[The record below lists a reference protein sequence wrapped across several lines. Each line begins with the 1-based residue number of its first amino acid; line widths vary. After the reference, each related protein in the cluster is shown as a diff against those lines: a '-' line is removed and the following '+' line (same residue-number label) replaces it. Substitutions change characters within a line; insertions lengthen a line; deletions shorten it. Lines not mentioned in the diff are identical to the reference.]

1 MSEQI
6 QNISEEILEY
16 KDKIFVKIFSNA
28 LKANKAPFPENV
40 EHYLNKLIM
49 SIGAAFSSVVMLS
62 SVRKE
67 SNNYIVSLTGPFD
80 SYIEI
85 NGTPTHFD
93 NEGKIVDFSVPVLIK
108 ADDILNFYIS
118 VINFPYKKEKPVSYT
133 NSKTAQDII
142 DTVETSISLET
153 YEKIEEPA
161 IGVLKY
167 INNVVAEYSVTA
179 TWLDKTNAENTTG
192 KGFVRLTNTSNV
204 PVKIVFNGQEHIVLD
219 GNHVDVPFDLD
230 EFLESYKNSGY
241 NQAVAKN
248 SEGTNVS
255 TVEITN
261 LLTQEELDNVR
272 LTVNTAIDR
281 TNDQEFPAR
290 IKPVLVN
297 TKFFG
302 EAGYYVNFMG
312 SVIKVPSQTETNGG
326 IPVSKAE
333 VLAMDENNKK
343 IFICDKDGN
352 MIGKSITPTAFVTNN
367 LKTIKALI
375 K

>member
-6 QNISEEILEY
+6 QNISNEILEY
-16 KDKIFVKIFSNA
+16 KDKIFFKIFSDI

-40 EHYLNKLIM
+40 AHYLNLLVVNIGVSPNQVSLK
-49 SIGAAFSSVVMLS
+49 SI
-62 SVRKE
+62 RKE
-67 SNNYIVSLTGPFD
+67 NNSYLVSLAGPFD

-85 NGTPTHFD
+85 NGIPTHFD
-93 NEGKIVDFSVPVLIK
+93 SEGNITDFKVPALIK

-118 VINFPYKKEKPVSYT
+118 VVNFPYKKEKPADYT
-133 NSKTAQDII
+133 NDKTVQNMI
-142 DTVETSISLET
+142 DTIEASQNLMT

-167 INNVVAEYSVTA
+167 LNDVVATY
-179 TWLDKTNAENTTG
+179 NAEAQWISKSDAQNTTG

-204 PVKIVFNGQEHIVLD
+204 PAKIVFNNQEHVLLE
-219 GNHVDVPFDLD
+219 NNSVDVPFDLD
-230 EFLESYKNSGY
+230 EFLEVYKNSEY
-241 NQAVAKN
+241 NKAVAKN
-248 SEGTNVS
+248 SEGTDVS
-255 TVEITN
+255 TVAVTN
-261 LLTQEELDNVR
+261 LLTQDELANVR

-290 IKPVLVN
+290 IKPILAN

-302 EAGYYVNFMG
+302 ETGYYVNFMG
-312 SVIKVPSQTETNGG
+312 SVIKVPSQTEANGG

-333 VLAMDENNKK
+333 VLAMDENNKTL
-343 IFICDKDGN
+343 FICDKDGN
-352 MIGKSITPTAFVTNN
+352 MIGKSITPIIFVTNN
-367 LKTIKALI
+367 VKLIKASI

>member
-6 QNISEEILEY
+6 QNISNEILEY
-16 KDKIFVKIFSNA
+16 KDKIFFKIFSDI
-28 LKANKAPFPENV
+28 LKEKKAPFPENIA
-40 EHYLNKLIM
+40 HYLNLLI
-49 SIGAAFSSVVMLS
+49 STVGIRPERIILESVK
-62 SVRKE
+62 KE
-67 SNNYIVSLTGPFD
+67 NNQYIVSLRGPFD

-85 NGTPTHFD
+85 NGIPTHFD
-93 NEGKIVDFSVPVLIK
+93 NEGNITDFSVPALIK

-118 VINFPYKKEKPVSYT
+118 VVNFPYKKEKPASYT
-133 NSKTAQDII
+133 NDKTVQDMINTI
-142 DTVETSISLET
+142 EISDSLET
-153 YEKIEEPA
+153 YNKIEEPA

-167 INNVVAEYSVTA
+167 LNNIEASYDVIPHWISK
-179 TWLDKTNAENTTG
+179 LDAQNTTG
-192 KGFVRLTNTSNV
+192 KGFINFTNGSNV
-204 PVKIVFNGQEHIVLD
+204 PIKIVFNNQEHVLLE
-219 GNHVDVPFDLD
+219 NNSVDVPFDLD
-230 EFLESYKNSGY
+230 EFLEVYKNPEY
-241 NQAVAKN
+241 NQVHINN

-255 TVEITN
+255 NVQIMD
-261 LLTQEELDNVR
+261 LLTQEELNNVR

-290 IKPVLVN
+290 IKPILAN

-312 SVIKVPSQTETNGG
+312 SVIKVPSQTEANGG

>member
-1 MSEQI
+1 M
-6 QNISEEILEY
+6 
-16 KDKIFVKIFSNA
+16 
-28 LKANKAPFPENV
+28 
-40 EHYLNKLIM
+40 
-49 SIGAAFSSVVMLS
+49 VMLS

-67 SNNYIVSLTGPFD
+67 NNNYIVSLTGPFD
-80 SYIEI
+80 SYVEI
-85 NGTPTHFD
+85 NGIATHFD
-93 NEGKIVDFSVPVLIK
+93 SEGKIVDFSVPALIK

-118 VINFPYKKEKPVSYT
+118 IVNFPYKKEKPADYT
-133 NSKTAQDII
+133 NNKTVQNII
-142 DTVETSISLET
+142 DTVEVSISLET
-153 YEKIEEPA
+153 YEKIEEPV

-167 INNVVAEYSVTA
+167 LNNISAEYNVNA
-179 TWLDKTNAENTTG
+179 QWVDKTDAQNTTG

-219 GNHVDVPFDLD
+219 DNHVDVPFDLD

-241 NQAVAKN
+241 NQAVVNN
-248 SEGTNVS
+248 SEGTNVLN
-255 TVEITN
+255 VEITN
-261 LLTQEELDNVR
+261 LLTQEELNNVR

-281 TNDQEFPAR
+281 TNDQEFPAK

-312 SVIKVPSQTETNGG
+312 SVIKVPSQTEADGG

-343 IFICDKDGN
+343 LFICDKDGN

>member
-6 QNISEEILEY
+6 QNISDEILEY
-16 KDKIFVKIFSNA
+16 KDKIFVKIFSKA
-28 LKANKAPFPENV
+28 LKDNKAPFPENV
-40 EHYLNKLIM
+40 AHYLNKLVSNM
-49 SIGAAFSSVVMLS
+49 GVSPNVVSMN

-67 SNNYIVSLTGPFD
+67 NNNYIVSLNGPFD

-93 NEGKIVDFSVPVLIK
+93 SEGKIVDFSVPVLIK

-118 VINFPYKKEKPVSYT
+118 VVNFPYKKEKPVNYT
-133 NSKTAQDII
+133 NSKTVQDMI
-142 DTVETSISLET
+142 DTVEDSQTLMT

-161 IGVLKY
+161 VGVLKY

-179 TWLDKTNAENTTG
+179 TWLDKTDAQNTTG

-204 PVKIVFNGQEHIVLD
+204 PVKIVFNNQEHIVLD
-219 GNHVDVPFDLD
+219 GDHVDVPFDLD

-241 NQAVAKN
+241 NQVIAKN
-248 SEGTNVS
+248 SEGTEVS
-255 TVEITN
+255 TVAVTN
-261 LLTQEELDNVR
+261 LLTQEELNNVR
-272 LTVNTAIDR
+272 LTVNTVIDR

-290 IKPVLVN
+290 IKPVLVSSN
-297 TKFFG
+297 FFG
-302 EAGYYVNFMG
+302 VAGYYVNFMG
-312 SVIKVPSQTETNGG
+312 SVIKVPSQTEANGG
-326 IPVSKAE
+326 IPVSKAG

-352 MIGKSITPTAFVTNN
+352 MIGKSITPTIFVTNN
-367 LKTIKALI
+367 VKLIKASI

>member
-6 QNISEEILEY
+6 QNISNEILEY
-16 KDKIFVKIFSNA
+16 KDKVFVKIFSNA
-28 LKANKAPFPENV
+28 LKENKAPFPENV
-40 EHYLNKLIM
+40 AHYLNKLVM
-49 SIGAAFSSVVMLS
+49 NIGVSPNVVMLS

-67 SNNYIVSLTGPFD
+67 NNNYIVSLTGPFD
-80 SYIEI
+80 SYVEI
-85 NGTPTHFD
+85 NGIATHFD
-93 NEGKIVDFSVPVLIK
+93 SEGKIVDFSVPAFIK

-118 VINFPYKKEKPVSYT
+118 IVNFPYKKEKPADYT
-133 NSKTAQDII
+133 NSKTVQNMI
-142 DTVETSISLET
+142 DTVEVSISLET

-167 INNVVAEYSVTA
+167 LNNISAEYNVNA
-179 TWLDKTNAENTTG
+179 QWVDKTDAQNTTG
-192 KGFVRLTNTSNV
+192 KGFVRLTNASNV
-204 PVKIVFNGQEHIVLD
+204 PVKIVFNGQEHIVLEND
-219 GNHVDVPFDLD
+219 HVDVPFDLD
-230 EFLESYKNSGY
+230 EFLEVYKNPEY
-241 NQAVAKN
+241 NQVHINN

-255 TVEITN
+255 NVQIMD
-261 LLTQEELDNVR
+261 LLTQEELNNVR

-290 IKPVLVN
+290 IKPVLAN

-312 SVIKVPSQTETNGG
+312 SIIKVPSQTEANGG
-326 IPVSKAE
+326 ISVSKAE

-352 MIGKSITPTAFVTNN
+352 MIGKSITPTIFVTNN
-367 LKTIKALI
+367 VKLIKASI

>member
-16 KDKIFVKIFSNA
+16 KDKIFFKIFSDA
-28 LKANKAPFPENV
+28 LKANKAPFPKNV
-40 EHYLNKLIM
+40 AHYLNMLVMNIGVSPNQVSVD
-49 SIGAAFSSVVMLS
+49 SI
-62 SVRKE
+62 RKE
-67 SNNYIVSLTGPFD
+67 NNNYIVSLTGPFD

-85 NGTPTHFD
+85 NGIPTHFD
-93 NEGKIVDFSVPVLIK
+93 SEGKIVDFSVPVLIK
-108 ADDILNFYIS
+108 ANDILNFYIS
-118 VINFPYKKEKPVSYT
+118 VVNFPYKKEKPADYT
-133 NSKTAQDII
+133 NSKTTQDMINTI
-142 DTVETSISLET
+142 EASTALMT

-167 INNVVAEYSVTA
+167 LNNIEASYDVIPHWISK
-179 TWLDKTNAENTTG
+179 LDTQNTTG
-192 KGFVRLTNTSNV
+192 KGFINFTNGSNV
-204 PVKIVFNGQEHIVLD
+204 PIKIVFNNQEHILLE
-219 GNHVDVPFDLD
+219 NNSVDVPFDLD
-230 EFLESYKNSGY
+230 EFLEVYKNPEY
-241 NQAVAKN
+241 NQVHINN

-255 TVEITN
+255 NVQIMD
-261 LLTQEELDNVR
+261 LLTQEELNNVR

-290 IKPVLVN
+290 IKPILAN

-312 SVIKVPSQTETNGG
+312 SVIKVPSQTEANGG

-352 MIGKSITPTAFVTNN
+352 MIGKSITPTTFVTTN
-367 LKTIKALI
+367 LKLI
-375 K
+375 KSSIK

>member
-6 QNISEEILEY
+6 QNISNEILEY
-16 KDKIFVKIFSNA
+16 KDKVFIKIFSNA
-28 LKANKAPFPENV
+28 LKENKAPFPENV
-40 EHYLNKLIM
+40 AHYLNKLVM
-49 SIGAAFSSVVMLS
+49 NIGVSPNVVMLS

-67 SNNYIVSLTGPFD
+67 NNNYIVSLTGPFD
-80 SYIEI
+80 SYVEI
-85 NGTPTHFD
+85 NGIATHFD
-93 NEGKIVDFSVPVLIK
+93 SEGKIVDFSVPALIK

-118 VINFPYKKEKPVSYT
+118 IVNFPYKKEKPADYT
-133 NSKTAQDII
+133 NNKTVQNII
-142 DTVETSISLET
+142 DTVEVSISLET
-153 YEKIEEPA
+153 YEKIEEPV

-167 INNVVAEYSVTA
+167 LNNISAEYNVNA
-179 TWLDKTNAENTTG
+179 QWVNKTDAQNTTG

-219 GNHVDVPFDLD
+219 DNHVDVPFDLD

-241 NQAVAKN
+241 NQAVVNN
-248 SEGTNVS
+248 SEGTNVLN
-255 TVEITN
+255 VEITN
-261 LLTQEELDNVR
+261 LLTQEELNNVR
-272 LTVNTAIDR
+272 LSVNTAIDR
-281 TNDQEFPAR
+281 TNDQEFPAK

-302 EAGYYVNFMG
+302 EAGYYINFMG
-312 SVIKVPSQTETNGG
+312 SVIKVPSQTEADGG
-326 IPVSKAE
+326 IPVSKAG

-343 IFICDKDGN
+343 LFICDKDGN

-367 LKTIKALI
+367 LKTIKTLI

>member
-1 MSEQI
+1 MSDQI
-6 QNISEEILEY
+6 QNISEEILGY
-16 KDKIFVKIFSNA
+16 KNKIFFKILSDY
-28 LKANKAPFPENV
+28 LKEKKAPFPENTK
-40 EHYLNKLIM
+40 HYLNLLFNNITTEP
-49 SIGAAFSSVVMLS
+49 SGINLS
-62 SVRKE
+62 SIRKE
-67 SNNYIVSLTGPFD
+67 NNSYIVSLRGTFD

-85 NGTPTHFD
+85 NGVPTNFD
-93 NEGKIVDFSVPVLIK
+93 SEGKIADFIVPALIK

-118 VINFPYKKEKPVSYT
+118 VVNFPYKKEKPASYT
-133 NSKTAQDII
+133 NDKTAQNII
-142 DTVETSISLET
+142 DTVEFSNFLMVN
-153 YEKIEEPA
+153 EKIEEPA

-179 TWLDKTNAENTTG
+179 TWLDKTNAENSTG
-192 KGFVRLTNTSNV
+192 KGFVKLTNTSNV

-230 EFLESYKNSGY
+230 KFLESYKNSSY
-241 NQAVAKN
+241 NQAVVNN
-248 SEGTNVS
+248 SEGTNVLN
-255 TVEITN
+255 VEITN
-261 LLTQEELDNVR
+261 LLTQEELNNVR

-290 IKPVLVN
+290 IKPILAN

-312 SVIKVPSQTETNGG
+312 SVIKVPSQTEANGG

-343 IFICDKDGN
+343 LFICDKDGN
-352 MIGKSITPTAFVTNN
+352 MIGKSIIPTTFVTNN
-367 LKTIKALI
+367 VKTIKALI

>member
-1 MSEQI
+1 MSDQI
-6 QNISEEILEY
+6 QNISDEILEY

-40 EHYLNKLIM
+40 EYYLNKLVM
-49 SIGAAFSSVVMLS
+49 SIGASPSVVMLS

-67 SNNYIVSLTGPFD
+67 NNNYIVSLTGPFD
-80 SYIEI
+80 SYIKI
-85 NGTPTHFD
+85 NGMPTHFD
-93 NEGKIVDFSVPVLIK
+93 SEGKIVDFSVPALIK

-118 VINFPYKKEKPVSYT
+118 VVNFPYKKEKPADYT

-167 INNVVAEYSVTA
+167 LNNIEASYDVIPHWISK
-179 TWLDKTNAENTTG
+179 LNAQNTTG
-192 KGFVRLTNTSNV
+192 KGFINFTNGSNV
-204 PVKIVFNGQEHIVLD
+204 PIKIVFNNQEHVLLE
-219 GNHVDVPFDLD
+219 NNSVDVPFDLD
-230 EFLESYKNSGY
+230 EFLEVYKNSEY
-241 NQAVAKN
+241 NQVHINN

-255 TVEITN
+255 NVQIMD
-261 LLTQEELDNVR
+261 LLTQEELNNVR

-290 IKPVLVN
+290 IKPVLAN

-312 SVIKVPSQTETNGG
+312 SVIKVPSQTEANGG
-326 IPVSKAE
+326 IHVSKAE

-352 MIGKSITPTAFVTNN
+352 MIGKSITPTIFVTNN
-367 LKTIKALI
+367 VKLI
-375 K
+375 KESIK

>member
-1 MSEQI
+1 MSDQI
-6 QNISEEILEY
+6 QNISNEILEY
-16 KDKIFVKIFSNA
+16 KDKVFIKIFSNA
-28 LKANKAPFPENV
+28 LKENKAPFPENV
-40 EHYLNKLIM
+40 AHYLNKLVM
-49 SIGAAFSSVVMLS
+49 NIGVSPNVVMLS

-67 SNNYIVSLTGPFD
+67 NNNYIVSLTGPFD
-80 SYIEI
+80 SYVEI
-85 NGTPTHFD
+85 NGIATHFD
-93 NEGKIVDFSVPVLIK
+93 SEGKIVDFSVPALIK

-118 VINFPYKKEKPVSYT
+118 IVNFPYKKEKPADYT
-133 NSKTAQDII
+133 NNKTVQNII
-142 DTVETSISLET
+142 DTVEVSISLET
-153 YEKIEEPA
+153 YEKIEEPV

-167 INNVVAEYSVTA
+167 LNNISAEYNVNA
-179 TWLDKTNAENTTG
+179 QWVDKTDAQNTTG

-219 GNHVDVPFDLD
+219 DNHVDVPFDLD
-230 EFLESYKNSGY
+230 EFLESYKNSEY
-241 NQAVAKN
+241 NKAVAKN
-248 SEGTNVS
+248 SEGIDVS
-255 TVEITN
+255 TVAVTN
-261 LLTQEELDNVR
+261 LLTQEELNNVR

-281 TNDQEFPAR
+281 TNDQDFPAR
-290 IKPVLVN
+290 IKPILAN

-312 SVIKVPSQTETNGG
+312 SVIKVSSQTEADGG

-343 IFICDKDGN
+343 LFICDKDGN

>member
-1 MSEQI
+1 MFEQI

-16 KDKIFVKIFSNA
+16 KDKIFFKIFSDA

-40 EHYLNKLIM
+40 AHYLNMLVMNIGVSPNQVSVD
-49 SIGAAFSSVVMLS
+49 SI
-62 SVRKE
+62 RKE
-67 SNNYIVSLTGPFD
+67 NNNYIVSLTGPFD

-85 NGTPTHFD
+85 NGIPTHFD
-93 NEGKIVDFSVPVLIK
+93 SEGKIVDFSVPVLIK
-108 ADDILNFYIS
+108 ANDILNFYIS
-118 VINFPYKKEKPVSYT
+118 VVNFPYKKEKPADYT
-133 NSKTAQDII
+133 NSKTTQDMINTI
-142 DTVETSISLET
+142 EASTALMT

-167 INNVVAEYSVTA
+167 LNNIEASYDVIPHWISK
-179 TWLDKTNAENTTG
+179 LDTQNTTG
-192 KGFVRLTNTSNV
+192 KGFINFTNGSNV
-204 PVKIVFNGQEHIVLD
+204 PIKIVFNNQEHILLE
-219 GNHVDVPFDLD
+219 NNSVDVPFDLD
-230 EFLESYKNSGY
+230 EFLEVYKNPEY
-241 NQAVAKN
+241 NQVHINN

-255 TVEITN
+255 NVQIMD
-261 LLTQEELDNVR
+261 LLTQEELNNVR
-272 LTVNTAIDR
+272 LTVDTAIDR

-312 SVIKVPSQTETNGG
+312 SIIKVPSQTEANGG

-343 IFICDKDGN
+343 IFVCDKDGN
-352 MIGKSITPTAFVTNN
+352 MIGKSITPTIFVTNN
-367 LKTIKALI
+367 VKSIKALI

>member
-1 MSEQI
+1 MSDQI

-16 KDKIFVKIFSNA
+16 KDKIFIKAFSKA
-28 LKANKAPFPENV
+28 LKENKAPFPENIA
-40 EHYLNKLIM
+40 HYLNKLVM
-49 SIGAAFSSVVMLS
+49 SIGASPSVVMLS

-118 VINFPYKKEKPVSYT
+118 VINFPYKKEKPVGYT

-179 TWLDKTNAENTTG
+179 TWLNKTNAENTTG

-219 GNHVDVPFDLD
+219 DNHVDVPFDLD
-230 EFLESYKNSGY
+230 EFLEAYKNSAY
-241 NQAVAKN
+241 DQAVVNN
-248 SEGTNVS
+248 SEGINVLN
-255 TVEITN
+255 VEITN
-261 LLTQEELDNVR
+261 LLTQEELNNVR

-290 IKPVLVN
+290 IKPILAN

-312 SVIKVPSQTETNGG
+312 SVIKVPSQTEANGG

-333 VLAMDENNKK
+333 ILAMDENNKK
-343 IFICDKDGN
+343 LFICDKDGN
-352 MIGKSITPTAFVTNN
+352 MIGKSITPTTFVTNN
-367 LKTIKALI
+367 VKTIKALI

>member
-40 EHYLNKLIM
+40 EHYLNKLVM
-49 SIGAAFSSVVMLS
+49 SIGASPSAVMLS
-62 SVRKE
+62 PVRKE

-93 NEGKIVDFSVPVLIK
+93 NEGKIVDFSVSVLIK

-118 VINFPYKKEKPVSYT
+118 VINFPYKKEKPANYT
-133 NSKTAQDII
+133 NSKTVQNMI
-142 DTVETSISLET
+142 DTVEVSNFLMPN
-153 YEKIEEPA
+153 EKIEDPI

-179 TWLDKTNAENTTG
+179 TWLDKTNAENSTG

-204 PVKIVFNGQEHIVLD
+204 PIKIVFNNQEHVLLE
-219 GNHVDVPFDLD
+219 NNSVDVPFDLD
-230 EFLESYKNSGY
+230 EFLEVYKNSEY
-241 NQAVAKN
+241 NQVHINN
-248 SEGTNVS
+248 SEGTNVLN
-255 TVEITN
+255 VEITN
-261 LLTQEELDNVR
+261 LLTQEELNNVR

-290 IKPVLVN
+290 IKPILAN

-312 SVIKVPSQTETNGG
+312 SVIKVPSQTEANGG

>member
-6 QNISEEILEY
+6 QNISNEILEY
-16 KDKIFVKIFSNA
+16 KDKIFFKMFSDI
-28 LKANKAPFPENV
+28 LKEKKAPFPENIA
-40 EHYLNKLIM
+40 HYLNLLI
-49 SIGAAFSSVVMLS
+49 STVEIRPKRIILESVK
-62 SVRKE
+62 KE
-67 SNNYIVSLTGPFD
+67 NNQYIVSLRGPFD

-85 NGTPTHFD
+85 NGIPTHFD
-93 NEGKIVDFSVPVLIK
+93 NEGNITDFSVPILIK

-118 VINFPYKKEKPVSYT
+118 VVNFPYKKEKPADY
-133 NSKTAQDII
+133 NNNKTVQDMI
-142 DTVETSISLET
+142 DTVEVSDSLET
-153 YEKIEEPA
+153 YNKIEEPA

-167 INNVVAEYSVTA
+167 LNSVEA
-179 TWLDKTNAENTTG
+179 RYDVIPHWISKLDAQNTTG
-192 KGFVRLTNTSNV
+192 KGFINFTNGSNV
-204 PVKIVFNGQEHIVLD
+204 PVKIVFNNQEHVLLE
-219 GNHVDVPFDLD
+219 NNSVDVPFDLD
-230 EFLESYKNSGY
+230 EFLEVYKNPEY
-241 NQAVAKN
+241 NQVHINN

-255 TVEITN
+255 NVQIMD
-261 LLTQEELDNVR
+261 LLTQEELNNVR

-290 IKPVLVN
+290 IKPVLAN

-312 SVIKVPSQTETNGG
+312 SVIKVPSQTEANGG

-343 IFICDKDGN
+343 LFICDKDGN
-352 MIGKSITPTAFVTNN
+352 MIGKSITPTIFVTNN
-367 LKTIKALI
+367 VKLIKASI

>member
-6 QNISEEILEY
+6 QNISNEILEY
-16 KDKIFVKIFSNA
+16 KDKIFFKMFSDI
-28 LKANKAPFPENV
+28 LKEKKAPFPENIA
-40 EHYLNKLIM
+40 HYLNLLI
-49 SIGAAFSSVVMLS
+49 STVGIRPERIVLESVK
-62 SVRKE
+62 KE
-67 SNNYIVSLTGPFD
+67 NNQYIVSLRGPFD

-85 NGTPTHFD
+85 NGIPTHFD
-93 NEGKIVDFSVPVLIK
+93 NEGNITDFSVPILIK

-118 VINFPYKKEKPVSYT
+118 VVNFPYKKEKPASYT
-133 NSKTAQDII
+133 NDKTVQDMINTI
-142 DTVETSISLET
+142 EISNSLET
-153 YEKIEEPA
+153 YNKIEEPA

-167 INNVVAEYSVTA
+167 LNNIEASYDVIPHWISK
-179 TWLDKTNAENTTG
+179 LDTQNTTG
-192 KGFVRLTNTSNV
+192 KGFINFTNGSNV
-204 PVKIVFNGQEHIVLD
+204 PVKIIFNNQEHVLLE
-219 GNHVDVPFDLD
+219 NNSVDVPFDLD
-230 EFLESYKNSGY
+230 EFLEVYKNPEY
-241 NQAVAKN
+241 NQVHINN

-255 TVEITN
+255 NVQIMD
-261 LLTQEELDNVR
+261 LLTQEELNNVR

-290 IKPVLVN
+290 IKPILAN

-302 EAGYYVNFMG
+302 ETGYYVNFMG
-312 SVIKVPSQTETNGG
+312 SVIKVSSQTEANGG

-352 MIGKSITPTAFVTNN
+352 MIGKSITPTIFVTNN
-367 LKTIKALI
+367 VKLIKASI

>member
-16 KDKIFVKIFSNA
+16 KDKIFFKIFSDA

-40 EHYLNKLIM
+40 AHYLNMLVMNIGVSPNQVSVD
-49 SIGAAFSSVVMLS
+49 SI
-62 SVRKE
+62 RKE
-67 SNNYIVSLTGPFD
+67 NNNYIVSLTGPFD

-85 NGTPTHFD
+85 NGIPTHFD
-93 NEGKIVDFSVPVLIK
+93 SEGKIVDFSVPVLIK
-108 ADDILNFYIS
+108 ANDILNFYIS
-118 VINFPYKKEKPVSYT
+118 VVNFPYKKEKPADYT
-133 NSKTAQDII
+133 NSKTTQDMI
-142 DTVETSISLET
+142 DTIEASTALMT

-167 INNVVAEYSVTA
+167 LNNIEA
-179 TWLDKTNAENTTG
+179 TYDVIPHWISKLDTQNTTG
-192 KGFVRLTNTSNV
+192 KGFINFTNGSNV
-204 PVKIVFNGQEHIVLD
+204 PIKIVFNNQEHILLE
-219 GNHVDVPFDLD
+219 NNSIDVPFDLD
-230 EFLESYKNSGY
+230 EFLEVYKNPEY
-241 NQAVAKN
+241 NQVHINN

-255 TVEITN
+255 NVQIMD
-261 LLTQEELDNVR
+261 LLTQEELNNVR

-290 IKPVLVN
+290 IKPILAN

-312 SVIKVPSQTETNGG
+312 SVIKVPSQTEANGG

-333 VLAMDENNKK
+333 VLAIDENNKK

-352 MIGKSITPTAFVTNN
+352 MIGKSITPTIFVTNN
-367 LKTIKALI
+367 VKLIKASI